1 MRLMSVQ
8 GQYPTSFAF
17 PDTKLFYR
25 PAQTRQRPALPPA
38 NHCPARAVGVELDF
52 LSDKKS
58 TGWPSRA
65 DIVDRAGGSDN
76 AESVDGSFWDEGDI
90 RSLFEQVLSLPQ
102 RHVRPTFRCGKLQFG
117 SRAGPGR

>member
-76 AESVDGSFWDEGDI
+76 AESVDGSFMGFFDLVRRTSGVMPFGRKWPDSDLSDRRESV
-90 RSLFEQVLSLPQ
+90 RSW
-102 RHVRPTFRCGKLQFG
+102 G
-117 SRAGPGR
+117 

>member
-76 AESVDGSFWDEGDI
+76 AESVDGSFWDVASMGND
-90 RSLFEQVLSLPQ
+90 LPAPSRRLRQ
-102 RHVRPTFRCGKLQFG
+102 LRRP
-117 SRAGPGR
+117 